1 LHPLQAFFKVKLTI
15 QSADNGSDASS
26 VAVLESL
33 SRRDPAV
40 LALLNRMNYGAE
52 ASAGVPRPSNRC
64 GSPLAGQTS
73 TACS

>member
-1 LHPLQAFFKVKLTI
+1 LQDRFDLGFRCLV
-15 QSADNGSDASS
+15 ADNGSDANS
-26 VAVLESL
+26 VAVLENL

-40 LALLNRMNYGAE
+40 LAPLNRMNYGAE

-64 GSPLAGQTS
+64 GSPLAGQAS